1 MQRDHPLYAAVV
13 AAAKIHQRTGGES
26 VCVLKV
32 DRTWDHV
39 LTVQD
44 ALDVSALLE
53 AECFASVTRRR
64 VEVLRKR
71 STWESSKPVQRSSSR
86 YPGIRLSGYYMQS
99 EPAWPSTS

>member
-1 MQRDHPLYAAVV
+1 MRVFIEMFLNEDGQKASLLAGGDGQAKQEIVVQRDHPLYAAVV

-44 ALDVSALLE
+44 ALDAPALLE
-53 AECFASVTRRR
+53 AERFASVTRI
-64 VEVLRKR
+64 R
-71 STWESSKPVQRSSSR
+71 SRC
-86 YPGIRLSGYYMQS
+86 
-99 EPAWPSTS
+99 